1 MPLHDCKVLSFS
13 CYGTLIN
20 RDTGIYSALRPLLAR
35 GGVGL
40 GREELLTQFAVYEA
54 EQQASSPRMPYP
66 RVLEEV
72 HRRLAKEWGILASDD
87 DHALFGQSTSNWP
100 VFADA
105 PAALQYLKRFFKLA
119 ILSNADRQTFALS
132 SVRLEAKFDAI
143 FTGPDI
149 GHCKPDPRLFEHM
162 AERLAKLGF
171 ERRQILHVGHHLE
184 RDQVPASRS
193 GLAFAWIDRVPVPE
207 IPDEAPTS
215 PPPAPTHSY
224 ALPHSSGWDYRFE
237 SLVDMVKA
245 HQQR

>member
-1 MPLHDCKVLSFS
+1 MPLGDFKVLSFS

-20 RDTGIYSALRPLLAR
+20 RDSGIYTALRPLLAR
-35 GGVGL
+35 GDVGL
-40 GREELLTQFAVYEA
+40 GREELLAKFSAYEA
-54 EQQASSPRMPYP
+54 QQQAESPRTPYP

-87 DHALFGQSTSNWP
+87 DHARFGQSTSNWP

-119 ILSNADRQTFALS
+119 ILSNADRQTFAS
-132 SVRLEAKFDAI
+132 SNLRLDAKFDAI

-149 GHCKPDPRLFEHM
+149 GRCKPDPGLFEHM
-162 AERLAKLGF
+162 ADRLAKLGT
-171 ERRQILHVGHHLE
+171 ERRQILHVSHHLE
-184 RDQVPASRS
+184 RDQAPAARC
-193 GLAFAWIDRVPVPE
+193 GLAFAWIDRVPVAE
-207 IPDEAPTS
+207 IPDEAPTG
-215 PPPAPTHSY
+215 PPAP
-224 ALPHSSGWDYRFE
+224 LPAPNSSGWDFRFS

>member
-1 MPLHDCKVLSFS
+1 MPLHDFKVLSFS

-20 RDTGIYSALRPLLAR
+20 RDTGIYTALRPLLAR

-40 GREELLTQFAVYEA
+40 NREELLAKFSAYES
-54 EQQASSPRMPYP
+54 EQQANSPRMPYP

-132 SVRLEAKFDAI
+132 SVRLDAKFDAI

-149 GHCKPDPRLFEHM
+149 GHCKPDPLLFEHM
-162 AERLAKLGF
+162 AERLAKLGT

-184 RDQVPASRS
+184 RDQVPASS
-193 GLAFAWIDRVPVPE
+193 CGLAFAWIDRVPVPE
-207 IPDEAPTS
+207 IPDEAPIS
-215 PPPAPTHSY
+215 PPPAPAYSY
-224 ALPHSSGWDYRFE
+224 TSPHSSGWDYRFE

>member
-1 MPLHDCKVLSFS
+1 MPFTDFKVLSFS

-20 RDTGIYSALRPLLAR
+20 RDSGIYGALRPLLAR
-35 GGVGL
+35 GDIGS
-40 GREELLTQFAVYEA
+40 GREELLAKFSAYEA
-54 EQQASSPRMPYP
+54 QQQADSPRLPYP

-87 DHALFGQSTSNWP
+87 DHARFGQSTSNWP

-119 ILSNADRQTFALS
+119 IVSNADRQTFALS
-132 SVRLEAKFDAI
+132 NARLDAKFDAI
-143 FTGPDI
+143 FTGPEI

-171 ERRQILHVGHHLE
+171 ERRQILHVSHDLQ
-184 RDQVPASRS
+184 RDQPPAARC
-193 GLAFAWIDRVPVPE
+193 GLAFAWIDRVPVPD
-207 IPDEAPTS
+207 IPDEAPAGQ
-215 PPPAPTHSY
+215 PPAAAPRY
-224 ALPHSSGWDYRFE
+224 ASPRSSGWDYRFS

>member
-1 MPLHDCKVLSFS
+1 MPFHDFKVLSFS

-35 GGVGL
+35 GGIGL
-40 GREELLTQFAVYEA
+40 RREELLAKFSSYET
-54 EQQASSPRMPYP
+54 ELQTNSPRMPYP

-119 ILSNADRQTFALS
+119 IVSNADRQTFALS
-132 SVRLEAKFDAI
+132 SLRLDAKFDAI

-149 GHCKPDPRLFEHM
+149 GRCKPDPGLFEYM
-162 AERLAKLGF
+162 AERLAKLGA
-171 ERRQILHVGHHLE
+171 ERRQILHVAHDLQ
-184 RDQVPASRS
+184 RDQAPAARC
-193 GLAFAWIDRVPVPE
+193 GMAFAWIDRVPVPE
-207 IPDEAPTS
+207 IPDEAPAS
-215 PPPAPTHSY
+215 PPPAPV
-224 ALPHSSGWDYRFE
+224 LPHSSAWDHRFS